1 MPEISIQKQCGSLTD
16 LVDTESFIEG
26 FSMMLKLFRIR
37 ALLVFAAA
45 VALVACATGPQI
57 TRTLDV
63 PESADMPY
71 RNILVIAL
79 AASFDVRKKFEK
91 QVVSQLTEY
100 GTTAVAS
107 TSLMNTSTPVT
118 RETFFAMVETLDADA
133 VLITQV
139 VSLESDL
146 SMKDRSPEA
155 TYKFRPTYYYNVWE
169 VELTEYI
176 EPPGMELKSSLVLAT
191 QLHSVLTR
199 EAVWAIESKSKI
211 VHDVS
216 RVGYYPFFVDEAK
229 AIASYLSKDGLIAR
243 QSGL

>member
-1 MPEISIQKQCGSLTD
+1 
-16 LVDTESFIEG
+16 
-26 FSMMLKLFRIR
+26 MLKLFRAR

-91 QVVSQLTEY
+91 QVVSQLTEF

-107 TSLMNTSTPVT
+107 TSLMDTSTPVI
-118 RETFFAMVETLDADA
+118 RDTFLAMVETLDADA

-191 QLHSVLTR
+191 QLHSVLTQ

-243 QSGL
+243 